1 MVKRQKEK
9 QYQSAKEQRAS
20 GKNRAGTLINPST
33 GQVQKILPFNC
44 CALSLVPY
52 KDPVCTILESS
63 GEDNT
68 YKYGIIFDNACKI
81 FASRSLL
88 CST

>member
-9 QYQSAKEQRAS
+9 QYQSAKEQNRA

-52 KDPVCTILESS
+52 TNPVCTILESS
-63 GEDNT
+63 TGEGN
-68 YKYGIIFDNACKI
+68 YKYGVMFDNACK
-81 FASRSLL
+81 FTYLV
-88 CST
+88 C